1 MRYLLMM
8 VMTAMVACPVKPEAE
23 DRPVE
28 ALLRESRPLV
38 IAHRGY
44 SGFAPENTR
53 GAFRLGLA
61 AGADLIELDY
71 HHTRDAVPL
80 VIHDGTLDRTT
91 DATNRWG
98 GQKLAVSDYA
108 IDQLRGLDAGRWFG
122 LRWAGER
129 LLTLEEAITII
140 QAEGITLVERKGGDA
155 GTMVRLL
162 QERDWVNRLVV
173 QSFDWEYLR
182 QVHDLEPR
190 QVLGALGPTSRL
202 SDGRE
207 PVGLEKPLSVV
218 WLDEAMKTGARVV
231 VWSREVTQ
239 ESVREAHARG
249 LKVWIYTINEPEL
262 ANALLDLGVDGLITD
277 QVSILWRTLALR
289 GMTRSLGVA
298 P

>member
-1 MRYLLMM
+1 MRYQLMM
-8 VMTAMVACPVKPEAE
+8 VMTAIMAGLGRNEAE
-23 DRPVE
+23 DRP
-28 ALLRESRPLV
+28 ALILLREARPLV

-53 GAFRLGLA
+53 SAFRLGLA

-71 HHTRDAVPL
+71 HHTRDAVPV

-98 GQKLAVSDYA
+98 GQKLAVSDYT

-129 LLTLEEAITII
+129 LLPLEEAIAII

-162 QERDWVNRLVV
+162 QDRDWVNRLVV

-182 QVHDLEPR
+182 KVHELEPR
-190 QVLGALGPTSRL
+190 QILGALGPSSRL
-202 SDGRE
+202 ADGRE
-207 PVGLEKPLSVV
+207 PTGMEKSLNVA
-218 WLDEAMKTGARVV
+218 WLDEAVKTGARVV
-231 VWSREVTQ
+231 VWNREVTL
-239 ESVREAHARG
+239 ESVREAHVRG

-289 GMTRSLGVA
+289 VER
-298 P
+298 